1 MKSAAGASTCI
12 LIISKQPRQ
21 GNDLLAGITNPRIET
36 VNRCCGRLSAAS
48 LPQLRLRMRSGNDR
62 HRIQLQKE
70 PLIIHEKSISG
81 SVPYKGGAELAARKE
96 VQVTIKLIDKEDAI
110 DQIRKMM
117 DIDGFRAG
125 DAVSRAA
132 VIAVLDSLP
141 ETIMGIELSGAESTG
156 EDLQ

>member
-1 MKSAAGASTCI
+1 M
-12 LIISKQPRQ
+12 
-21 GNDLLAGITNPRIET
+21 
-36 VNRCCGRLSAAS
+36 
-48 LPQLRLRMRSGNDR
+48 
-62 HRIQLQKE
+62 
-70 PLIIHEKSISG
+70 
-81 SVPYKGGAELAARKE
+81 
-96 VQVTIKLIDKEDAI
+96 TIKLIDKEDAI